1 MAVKFNQSDLESLA
15 GEILSLSR
23 EMRQDTFYSL
33 IVLAEITNK
42 FLMVKSKV
50 GEGHFTRVSVLN
62 ALVLND
68 GCLTPTMLSKK
79 VYRTKYA
86 ISRVIDKLEKDGLV
100 EIEQQSSSSDKRFK
114 KVFITQKGIE
124 FLRTRMPER
133 RRLAKE
139 ATSFLNSEEMY
150 SLGKLSRKL
159 RKHLLEKISS
169 ENSSE

>member
-1 MAVKFNQSDLESLA
+1 
-15 GEILSLSR
+15 
-23 EMRQDTFYSL
+23 
-33 IVLAEITNK
+33 
-42 FLMVKSKV
+42 
-50 GEGHFTRVSVLN
+50 
-62 ALVLND
+62 
-68 GCLTPTMLSKK
+68 MLSKK